1 METGND
7 DGQAAA
13 ATPWNFAPNDAL
25 LGLTALSVRGVLGRV
40 KAGMVEDGARPVVP
54 MGHGDPSVF
63 PCFRTAPEAVDA
75 VANALR
81 SGEHNSYSPCV
92 GLEPARRSESDTA
105 EKTFF
110 LAIFKLYAKSLLAK
124 LSTSEEYYLLGLG
137 ASLSI

>member
-40 KAGMVEDGARPVVP
+40 KAGMVNDGARPVVP
-54 MGHGDPSVF
+54 MGHGDPSAF

-92 GLEPARRSESDTA
+92 GLEPARRSDTA
-105 EKTFF
+105 PLKKKTFSV
-110 LAIFKLYAKSLLAK
+110 LTIFKLYICKIS
-124 LSTSEEYYLLGLG
+124 SS
-137 ASLSI
+137 